1 MTINQLPRLSAAY
14 GQELIAVSQNDADYS
29 ATIDDLLGMYTLVN
43 GSSVSAG
50 SVTLHGGR
58 SLANYNILIA
68 EWRVNGAI
76 RATAIVR
83 KDSFVGANNLS
94 LFYVDSGNTQRYVE
108 IAYVSNTSVT
118 LTASGNALGDV
129 YLFGL

>member
-1 MTINQLPRLSAAY
+1 MTINQLPRLTAAY
-14 GQELIAVSQNDADYS
+14 GQELIPVSQNDADYS
-29 ATIDDLLGMYTLVN
+29 ATIDDLLGVYTLVN

-58 SLANYNILIA
+58 SLENYQILIA
-68 EWRVNGAI
+68 EWRVNNAI
-76 RATAIVR
+76 RATAICR
-83 KDSFVGANNLS
+83 KDSFVAATNLS
-94 LFYVDSGNTQRYVE
+94 LFYVDSGNTQRYCE

-118 LTASGNALGDV
+118 LSASGNALGDI